1 MAKGKD
7 VFVHTR
13 MSEIEA
19 KKLEYLTKKQMNGG
33 NVSLTIRNLIN
44 LAYEADEQVRK
55 NALSEPAREA
65 SNQE

>member
-13 MSEIEA
+13 LSEVES

-44 LAYEADEQVRK
+44 MAYEADEQVRE

-65 SNQE
+65 SAQE